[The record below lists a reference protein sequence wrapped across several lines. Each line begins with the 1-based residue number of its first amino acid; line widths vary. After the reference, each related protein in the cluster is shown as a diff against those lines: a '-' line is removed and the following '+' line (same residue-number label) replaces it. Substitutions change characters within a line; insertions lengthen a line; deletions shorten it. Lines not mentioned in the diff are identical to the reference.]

1 MGIFNKKD
9 KINPNKIPKHVA
21 FIIDGNGR
29 WAKERL
35 LPRTLGHKAGVEA
48 IRSVI
53 KEGSNLGVKHITL
66 YAFSTEN
73 WKRPKLEVEALM
85 NLLNTY
91 LKKELKELHE
101 NNVKITTIGDIEVL
115 PIKSLEAVNN
125 AINTTKDNTGL
136 NLNIALNYGSR
147 NDIKN
152 AVVDIVKNCK
162 SGKIDIEDINEDMIS
177 NYLSTKSIPDPD
189 LIIRTSG
196 EQRISNF
203 LLWELAYSEF
213 YFTDVYWPDFNEE
226 ELRKAIYVYQSRDR
240 RFGGLK

>member
-1 MGIFNKKD
+1 MNKNLTYNID
-9 KINPNKIPKHVA
+9 LSNIPTHIA
-21 FIIDGNGR
+21 IIMDGNGR

-35 LPRTLGHKAGVEA
+35 LPRTVGHKAGVEA
-48 IRSVI
+48 IRAVI
-53 KEGSNLGVKHITL
+53 KECSALGVKHLTL

-73 WKRPKLEVEALM
+73 WKRPKLEVDALM

-91 LKKELKELHE
+91 LNKELKELHE
-101 NNVKITTIGDIEVL
+101 NNVRITTIGDIDVL
-115 PIKSLEAVNN
+115 PNKSVESIRN
-125 AINTTKDNTGL
+125 AINTTKDNKGL

-162 SGKIDIEDINEDMIS
+162 SGKIDIEDINEDIIS
-177 NYLSTKSIPDPD
+177 NYLSTKSIPNPD

-203 LLWELAYSEF
+203 LLWEIAYSEF
-213 YFTDVYWPDFNEE
+213 YFTDTYWPDFDEIQ
-226 ELRKAIYVYQSRDR
+226 LRKAVYVYQSRDR

>member
-1 MGIFNKKD
+1 MNKNTIYD
-9 KINPNKIPKHVA
+9 INLSNVPTHIA
-21 FIIDGNGR
+21 IIMDGNGR

-35 LPRTLGHKAGVEA
+35 LPRTVGHKAGVEA
-48 IRSVI
+48 IRAVT
-53 KEGSNLGVKHITL
+53 KECSALGVKHLTL

-73 WKRPKLEVEALM
+73 WKRPKLEVDALM
-85 NLLNTY
+85 NLLYTY
-91 LKKELKELHE
+91 LSKELKELHK
-101 NNVKITTIGDIEVL
+101 NNVKITTIGDIDVL
-115 PIKSLEAVNN
+115 PGKSLDAIKN
-125 AINTTKDNTGL
+125 AIDITKDNTGL

-162 SGKIDIEDINEDMIS
+162 SGKIDIEDITEDTITK
-177 NYLSTKSIPDPD
+177 YLSTKSIPDPD

-203 LLWELAYSEF
+203 LLWEIAYSEF
-213 YFTDVYWPDFNEE
+213 YFTDVYWPDFDGNEV
-226 ELRKAIYVYQSRDR
+226 RKAIYVYQSRDR

>member
-1 MGIFNKKD
+1 MNKNTIYD
-9 KINPNKIPKHVA
+9 INLSNVPTHIA
-21 FIIDGNGR
+21 IIMDGNGR

-35 LPRTLGHKAGVEA
+35 LPRTVGHKAGVEA
-48 IRSVI
+48 IRAVT
-53 KEGSNLGVKHITL
+53 KECSALGVKHLTL

-73 WKRPKLEVEALM
+73 WKRPKLEVDALM
-85 NLLNTY
+85 NLLYTY
-91 LKKELKELHE
+91 LNKELKELHK
-101 NNVKITTIGDIEVL
+101 NNVKITTIGDIDVL
-115 PIKSLEAVNN
+115 PGKSLDAIKN
-125 AINTTKDNTGL
+125 AIDITKDNTGL

-162 SGKIDIEDINEDMIS
+162 SGKIDIEDITEDTITK
-177 NYLSTKSIPDPD
+177 YLSTKSILDPD

-203 LLWELAYSEF
+203 LLWEIAYSEF
-213 YFTDVYWPDFNEE
+213 YFTDVYWPDFDGNEV
-226 ELRKAIYVYQSRDR
+226 RKAIYVYQSRDR

>member
-1 MGIFNKKD
+1 MD
-9 KINPNKIPKHVA
+9 KNLIDNIDLSNIPTHIA
-21 FIIDGNGR
+21 IIMDGNGR

-152 AVVDIVKNCK
+152 AVIDIVKNCK
-162 SGKIDIEDINEDMIS
+162 SGKIDIKDINEDMIS

>member
-1 MGIFNKKD
+1 MNKNTIYD
-9 KINPNKIPKHVA
+9 INLSNVPTHIA
-21 FIIDGNGR
+21 IIMDGNGR

-35 LPRTLGHKAGVEA
+35 LPRTVGHKAGVEA
-48 IRSVI
+48 IRAVT
-53 KEGSNLGVKHITL
+53 KECSALGVKHLTL

-73 WKRPKLEVEALM
+73 WKRPKLEVDALM
-85 NLLNTY
+85 NLLYTY
-91 LKKELKELHE
+91 LNKELKELHK
-101 NNVKITTIGDIEVL
+101 NNVRITTIGDIDVL
-115 PIKSLEAVNN
+115 PGKSLDAIKN
-125 AINTTKDNTGL
+125 AIDITKDNTGL

-162 SGKIDIEDINEDMIS
+162 SGKIDIEDITEDTITK
-177 NYLSTKSIPDPD
+177 YLSTKSIPDPD

-203 LLWELAYSEF
+203 LLWEIAYSEF
-213 YFTDVYWPDFNEE
+213 YFTDVYWPDFDGNEV
-226 ELRKAIYVYQSRDR
+226 RKAIYVYQSRDR

>member
-1 MGIFNKKD
+1 MLFQLKTGKD
-9 KINPNKIPKHVA
+9 Q
-21 FIIDGNGR
+21 
-29 WAKERL
+29 
-35 LPRTLGHKAGVEA
+35 
-48 IRSVI
+48 
-53 KEGSNLGVKHITL
+53 NL
-66 YAFSTEN
+66 
-73 WKRPKLEVEALM
+73 KLNALM

-125 AINTTKDNTGL
+125 AINTTKYNTGL

-152 AVVDIVKNCK
+152 AVIDIVKNCK

-226 ELRKAIYVYQSRDR
+226 ELRKAIYVYQNRDR

>member
-1 MGIFNKKD
+1 MD
-9 KINPNKIPKHVA
+9 KNLIDNIDLSNIPTHIA
-21 FIIDGNGR
+21 IIMDGNGR

-152 AVVDIVKNCK
+152 AVIAIVKNCK
-162 SGKIDIEDINEDMIS
+162 SGKIDIKDINEDMIS

>member
-1 MGIFNKKD
+1 MD
-9 KINPNKIPKHVA
+9 KNLIDNIDLSNIPTHIA
-21 FIIDGNGR
+21 IIMDGNGR

-48 IRSVI
+48 LRSVI

-125 AINTTKDNTGL
+125 AINITKDNTGL

>member
-1 MGIFNKKD
+1 MNKNTIYD
-9 KINPNKIPKHVA
+9 INLSNVPTHIA
-21 FIIDGNGR
+21 IIMDGNGR

-35 LPRTLGHKAGVEA
+35 LPRTVGHKAGVEA
-48 IRSVI
+48 IRAVT
-53 KEGSNLGVKHITL
+53 KECSALGVKHLTL

-73 WKRPKLEVEALM
+73 WKRPKLEVDALM
-85 NLLNTY
+85 NLLYTY
-91 LKKELKELHE
+91 LNKELKELHK
-101 NNVKITTIGDIEVL
+101 NNVKITTIGDIDVL
-115 PIKSLEAVNN
+115 PGKSLDAIKN
-125 AINTTKDNTGL
+125 AIDITKDNTGL

-162 SGKIDIEDINEDMIS
+162 SGKIDIEDITEDTITK
-177 NYLSTKSIPDPD
+177 YLSTKSIPDPD

-203 LLWELAYSEF
+203 LLWEIAYSEF
-213 YFTDVYWPDFNEE
+213 YFTDVYWPDFDGNEV
-226 ELRKAIYVYQSRDR
+226 RKAIYVYQSRDR

>member
-1 MGIFNKKD
+1 MNKNTIYD
-9 KINPNKIPKHVA
+9 INLSNVPTHIA
-21 FIIDGNGR
+21 IIMDGNGR

-35 LPRTLGHKAGVEA
+35 LPRTVGHKAGVEA
-48 IRSVI
+48 IRAVT
-53 KEGSNLGVKHITL
+53 KECSALGVKHLTL

-73 WKRPKLEVEALM
+73 WKRPKLEVDALM
-85 NLLNTY
+85 NLLYTY
-91 LKKELKELHE
+91 LNKELKELHK
-101 NNVKITTIGDIEVL
+101 NNVKITTIGDIDVL
-115 PIKSLEAVNN
+115 PGKSIDAIKN
-125 AINTTKDNTGL
+125 AIDITKDNTGL

-162 SGKIDIEDINEDMIS
+162 SGKIDIEDITEDTITK
-177 NYLSTKSIPDPD
+177 YLSTKSIPDPD

-203 LLWELAYSEF
+203 LLWEIAYSEF
-213 YFTDVYWPDFNEE
+213 YFTDVYWPDFDGNEV
-226 ELRKAIYVYQSRDR
+226 RKAIYVYQSRDR